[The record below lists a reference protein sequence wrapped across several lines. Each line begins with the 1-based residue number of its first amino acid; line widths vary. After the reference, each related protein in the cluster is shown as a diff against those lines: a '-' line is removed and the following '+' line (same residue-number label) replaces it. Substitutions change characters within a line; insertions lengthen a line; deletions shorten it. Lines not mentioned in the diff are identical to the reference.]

1 MTGQPTLAVVTGASS
16 GIGAAFARKL
26 AALGHEVLLV
36 ARREDRLRALSEEI
50 RRTGASAQVHACDLS
65 DPEATRRLCERLRG
79 EERLRVLV
87 HAAGFGVTGP
97 VGEAD
102 AERLEDMAQVHV
114 NATIALTSAVVPVLR
129 RAGEGRVVVVSS
141 IAGWLFGTGSAT
153 YCATKAFETSYTRSL
168 SRELGGSGVR
178 AMALCPGYTRSE
190 FHDTPEYADWDRR
203 TVPSWMWDT
212 SENVAE
218 IAWKALERGDEVCVP
233 GLVNRL
239 VVFSMSTGILGV
251 VRDRIRRRGPR
262 MRRPDASGAGPADRR

>member
-1 MTGQPTLAVVTGASS
+1 MTHPVPTAPLAVVTGASS
-16 GIGAAFARKL
+16 GIGAAFARKF
-26 AALGHEVLLV
+26 ARQGYEMLLV
-36 ARREDRLRALSEEI
+36 ARREDRLQALAAEI
-50 RRTGASAQVHACDLS
+50 AAAGGTASIHVCDLS
-65 DPEATRRLCERLRG
+65 DPEATRHLCQRLRG
-79 EERLRVLV
+79 EEHLRALV

-114 NATIALTSAVVPVLR
+114 NATIALTGAAVPVLR

-168 SRELGGSGVR
+168 SRELRGSGVR

-212 SENVAE
+212 SDNVVE

-239 VVFSMSTGILGV
+239 VVFSMSTGILGI
-251 VRDRIRRRGPR
+251 VRDRIRRRGPK
-262 MRRPDASGAGPADRR
+262 MRR

>member
-168 SRELGGSGVR
+168 SRELGGSACAPWPCVPDTRVR
-178 AMALCPGYTRSE
+178 SSTTRRNTPTGIAARSLPGCGTPPRTSRRSPGRPSSVETRSACLVWS
-190 FHDTPEYADWDRR
+190 TA
-203 TVPSWMWDT
+203 SWC
-212 SENVAE
+212 S
-218 IAWKALERGDEVCVP
+218 P
-233 GLVNRL
+233 
-239 VVFSMSTGILGV
+239 
-251 VRDRIRRRGPR
+251 
-262 MRRPDASGAGPADRR
+262 